1 MYNVRVMLN
10 SKVKNNLIIC
20 LVVAVAGILDFA
32 TATLFQTVL
41 HVPLFLDMTFA
52 MAVLFA
58 YGVLPAIM
66 TYVVNVICGCIKLVI
81 LYGKN
86 DYVYLFTLSAL
97 IIILVTW
104 AFVRKKE
111 NLKKGVNLTFLYIL
125 SAAVCAGLA
134 CSVVSGI
141 ISYFTY
147 TLVMEAGPF
156 DKIIFAFSGEQMGVL
171 ASCIVGR
178 IPVTILDRIIT
189 TFGGFGLYL
198 IYTRIMYRGGAGAAR
213 LIWNENSY
221 TVAKPEIAMV
231 EPETPMVEPV
241 ENNFLHHHPSS
252 LNFLLTKTAGKVY
265 RL

>member
-1 MYNVRVMLN
+1 MYNVKIMLN
-10 SKVKNNLIIC
+10 TKVKDNLKIC
-20 LVVAVAGILDFA
+20 LVVVVAGILDFA

-66 TYVVNVICGCIKLVI
+66 TYVINVICGCIKLVI

-97 IIILVTW
+97 TIILVTW

-125 SAAVCAGLA
+125 SAAVCAALA

-147 TLVMEAGPF
+147 SLNVEAGPF
-156 DKIIFAFSGEQMGVL
+156 DKIIFAFSGDQMGVL

-189 TFGGFGLYL
+189 TFAGFGIYIL
-198 IYTRIMYRGGAGAAR
+198 YTRFMYRGGAGGSPIN
-213 LIWNENSY
+213 LE
-221 TVAKPEIAMV
+221 
-231 EPETPMVEPV
+231 
-241 ENNFLHHHPSS
+241 
-252 LNFLLTKTAGKVY
+252 
-265 RL
+265 